1 MSRLDNIAIATI
13 GYVCESRF
21 VPVTRATHGYVCPT
35 GVVPRPK
42 RGGGHGGVLR
52 PPRLP
57 EPQQI
62 EVTDETQQ
70 LALLAIIAIEEMY
83 E

>member
-35 GVVPRPK
+35 GISRR
-42 RGGGHGGVLR
+42 RGGGHGGAL
-52 PPRLP
+52 RLP
-57 EPQQI
+57 RQPTETIVLP
-62 EVTDETQQ
+62 ESDDEQ
-70 LALLAIIAIEEMY
+70 LAVLAILAIEEMY